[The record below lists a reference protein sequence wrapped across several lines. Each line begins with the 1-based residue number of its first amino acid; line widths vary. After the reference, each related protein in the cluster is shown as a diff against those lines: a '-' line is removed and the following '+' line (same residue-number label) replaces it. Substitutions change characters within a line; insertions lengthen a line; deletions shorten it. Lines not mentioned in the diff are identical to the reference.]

1 MFVRVHLQLESLFV
15 LTDEPVLL
23 LRETKYQLGKCF
35 QVEDAGSQNLSKLQA
50 ALIVCLSERPVRDI
64 CELQLPQVLE
74 WEVRKDEFRSYF
86 DKDYRFL
93 HQCTLKQ
100 NQSMLEH
107 ENNLL
112 HFDWI
117 EYQNNVIFDK
127 NSGQLYFYYTHE
139 FHQTEVSEEE
149 ILIFEML
156 EAEKK
161 ISSEKLLELI
171 GEADEMIEFV
181 CQLVRFGFV
190 KVKMNDEND

>member
-1 MFVRVHLQLESLFV
+1 M
-15 LTDEPVLL
+15 
-23 LRETKYQLGKCF
+23 
-35 QVEDAGSQNLSKLQA
+35 
-50 ALIVCLSERPVRDI
+50 
-64 CELQLPQVLE
+64 
-74 WEVRKDEFRSYF
+74 
-86 DKDYRFL
+86 
-93 HQCTLKQ
+93 
-100 NQSMLEH
+100 
-107 ENNLL
+107 
-112 HFDWI
+112 
-117 EYQNNVIFDK
+117 IFDK